1 MKCSVKSGRIVAHK
15 NKQGF
20 SCDENKTNCS
30 RRFMN
35 KRQPNSREHE
45 GCWGWQRRKT
55 SLLWLMWPSTQR
67 IGKDIKAS
75 SLFTRRAVDV
85 ISEAFFR
92 AMTGDRDDELAA
104 LTPSWLV
111 CILTVMPV
119 WLYFSYHSCFFPHFF
134 FEHEPKYAIRVL
146 TEFDF
151 YYRTSAS
158 NLSERE
164 NLQYSDCPFRFVFG
178 FSSLLML

>member
-1 MKCSVKSGRIVAHK
+1 
-15 NKQGF
+15 
-20 SCDENKTNCS
+20 
-30 RRFMN
+30 MN
-35 KRQPNSREHE
+35 KRQPNSWEHE
-45 GCWGWQRRKT
+45 GCWGWLRRKT

-119 WLYFSYHSCFFPHFF
+119 WLYFSYHSCFVLHFF
-134 FEHEPKYAIRVL
+134 WTRKYICYTSVSWVL
-146 TEFDF
+146 FLLP
-151 YYRTSAS
+151 YVS
-158 NLSERE
+158 
-164 NLQYSDCPFRFVFG
+164 LQYIWAWKPSILGLPISFCLWIFVPAHFIIT
-178 FSSLLML
+178 